1 MAASTDVFFAH
12 DVPSTVIVCVSALS
26 SAALTIAL
34 HASRTPC
41 LSVNMFTDADVRA
54 CDKFAD
60 TNTKIRTIRL
70 IHRKAPHLASKLT
83 YTVRDALAQ
92 DYYIPETLRHACKV
106 VEVSLSKSLC
116 DALSCN
122 PTTENGVCRADTRAS
137 YYYVGDDGY
146 DVQCQP
152 ACFNTTVSKTYSG
165 DGGRAPDTP
174 MLNYHSGKCRIVPAT
189 IVSYLEKTFF
199 RSDTV
204 YEYRKNDMPTGFSR
218 KTAADN
224 PYGCGLD
231 YRTNETYCKYYD
243 RTLQEDGSCGL
254 KWWEKGLD
262 AVVGM
267 QLVNTMKSNVRL
279 LNNGRAPFAAPDG
292 LPDLP
297 AALEPRHTVDG
308 WKRNVDPSFVLPELV
323 DTRPAGGVGSLDSPR
338 ARQRVRRDLAAV
350 GTGSGEKEQ
359 EEEEESTRKE
369 DWVARMRDVMLGL
382 LEQAFTDRSFWVQ
395 TGVGVASQAA
405 LDTLR
410 SMCKR
415 IVESLSLSLVKRVPQ
430 TVTAVGA
437 NVLKTGLKSACRT
450 LVAASVARVASKTA
464 VAVAKVTA
472 AAASVVGWLTMAAN
486 LLDVLFTFWDPY
498 GYNNM
503 FPPSLPHDLLVNGE
517 RALRRAAGSATLDYE
532 FDNLAALLLSEEEIM
547 SVHLESL
554 RDRIVYLDALT
565 VNGDGVRIDKGPTVN
580 FGGERASL
588 IEEAHARTM
597 VERVRFDPE
606 AYAEYNGD
614 FLARVRIN
622 EYADCGA
629 LTAMCAAGLCTASGF
644 YLLAS
649 LFLLLTLVAFAV
661 ARLQLYDDTVLDYVR
676 QHCRRGET
684 KTLGVF

>member
-1 MAASTDVFFAH
+1 MAASMDVFFVH

-26 SAALTIAL
+26 SADLKIAE

-41 LSVNMFTDADVRA
+41 LLVNMFTDADLRA

-60 TNTKIRTIRL
+60 ANTKIRTIRL
-70 IHRKAPHLASKLT
+70 LYQTAPHLASKLK

-92 DYYIPETLRHACKV
+92 DYYIPDTLRHACKV
-106 VEVSLSKSLC
+106 VVVSLSENLC
-116 DALSCN
+116 EALSCN
-122 PTTENGVCRADTRAS
+122 PTTETGVCRADTPAS
-137 YYYVGDDGY
+137 YYYVGDDGF

-152 ACFNTTVSKTYSG
+152 ACFNTTVRRTYSV

-189 IVSYLEKTFF
+189 IVSYLEKTYF

-218 KTAADN
+218 KSAADN

-231 YRTNETYCKYYD
+231 YRTNRAYCKYFD

-254 KWWEKGLD
+254 EWWEKGLD

-267 QLVNTMKSNVRL
+267 QLVNTIRSNVRV

-297 AALEPRHTVDG
+297 AALKPRHTVDG

-323 DTRPAGGVGSLDSPR
+323 DTRPAGGDISPTP
-338 ARQRVRRDLAAV
+338 RQRVKRDLASD
-350 GTGSGEKEQ
+350 GTVSGEGR
-359 EEEEESTRKE
+359 EE
-369 DWVARMRDVMLGL
+369 WVARMRDVMLGL
-382 LEQAFTDRSFWVQ
+382 LEQAFTDPSFWVQ

-410 SMCKR
+410 SLCKR
-415 IVESLSLSLVKRVPQ
+415 IVEALSLSLVKRVPQ

-450 LVAASVARVASKTA
+450 LVTGAVARVASNTA
-464 VAVAKVTA
+464 IAVAKVTA

-498 GYNNM
+498 GYNSM
-503 FPPSLPHDLLVNGE
+503 FPPSLPHDLMVNGE
-517 RALRRAAGSATLDYE
+517 RALRIAAGSATLDYE
-532 FDNLAALLLSEEEIM
+532 FDNLAALLLSEEELL
-547 SVHLESL
+547 SVHVESL

-565 VNGDGVRIDKGPTVN
+565 VNSEGARIDKGPTID

-588 IEEAHARTM
+588 IEEAHAQTM
-597 VERVRFDPE
+597 VERVRFDPK
-606 AYAEYNGD
+606 AYAEYNVD

-622 EYADCGA
+622 EYAGHGA
-629 LTAMCAAGLCTASGF
+629 LTAMCAAGLCAAFGL

-649 LFLLLTLVAFAV
+649 LFLLMTLVAFAI
-661 ARLQLYDDTVLDYVR
+661 ARLQLYDDTVLDCLK
-676 QHCRRGET
+676 QRR
-684 KTLGVF
+684 